1 MRRRVL
7 HFIGIGAAAFA
18 LARWRPP
25 AQSAPPPLPATVTDG
40 RDAEVLYQA
49 GVALGLDRNDV
60 VVQSR
65 LLRDMRFLD
74 HDETDRG
81 SLYRDALRLGLASS
95 DVVVRR
101 RVIERMEAR
110 LRAAGL
116 ADEPSEADLRAY
128 LETHR
133 AVYRIPPRVAF
144 VQVFFSRRRRGAHLE
159 ADAGAALDR
168 LSSDD
173 PDRAAARG
181 DALPIAL
188 PAGLVTERDVAR
200 VLGPDLAA
208 HLFALPAGRWST
220 PIASPY
226 GLHLVWVTERVAAS
240 DPSLDS
246 VRAQLRAAVR
256 EARAD
261 ATLQEGLAALRA
273 GDVRTG
279 HTKGMP

>member
-25 AQSAPPPLPATVTDG
+25 APSALPPLPATIADG
-40 RDAEVLYQA
+40 RDAESLYQA
-49 GVALGLDRNDV
+49 GVALGLDRDDV

-74 HDETDRG
+74 RDETDRG

-110 LRAAGL
+110 LRASAL

-128 LETHR
+128 LDTHR

-144 VQVFFSRRRRGAHLE
+144 VQVFLSRQRRGTHLE
-159 ADAGAALDR
+159 ADARAVLER
-168 LSSDD
+168 LSNDG
-173 PDRAAARG
+173 PDRAATRG

-188 PAGLVTERDVAR
+188 PGGLVTERDVAR
-200 VLGPDLAA
+200 VLGPDVAA

-226 GLHLVWVTERVAAS
+226 GLHLVWVKERVAAA
-240 DPSLDS
+240 DPSFAS

-261 ATLQEGLAALRA
+261 AALQEGLAALRA
-273 GDVRTG
+273 ADGRAAHPT
-279 HTKGMP
+279 GMP